1 MSFLDSLENNLKAL
15 EAMEPGGL
23 DDHKRRD
30 AERKDA
36 IAAAP
41 WADRLKHG
49 PFVKNLMGDLTRAGF
64 SQRIKVNFLWIGTS
78 LRLEAM
84 EQRVELQPT
93 PTGVYAVFP
102 NHRVPLDL
110 DGKPDSLVTSYM
122 EILHRRKRENDA
134 ARMKMESDEEEDAE

>member
-36 IAAAP
+36 IASAP

-49 PFVKNLMGDLTRAGF
+49 PFVKSLMGDLTRAGF
-64 SQRIKVNFLWIGTS
+64 SQRIKVNFLWIGTT

-93 PTGVYAVFP
+93 PNGVYAVFP

-122 EILHRRKRENDA
+122 EILHRRKQENDD
-134 ARMKMESDEEEDAE
+134 ARMKMESDEEDAE